1 MSIYVGS
8 GFTDLGATCIDDRDA
23 TCTVTAS
30 GSVNT
35 SQTGTY
41 IIEYS
46 AKDAANNSATGIIRT
61 VYVVSPSTP
70 SQNTIVLSGSVS
82 GTGQISILS

>member
-8 GFTDLGATCIDDRDA
+8 GFTDPGATCTDDRDSI
-23 TCTVTAS
+23 CIVTIS

-41 IIEYS
+41 ILEYS
-46 AKDAANNSATGIIRT
+46 AKDTANNSATGVTRT
-61 VYVVSPSTP
+61 VYIVSPSTP
-70 SQNTIVLSGSVS
+70 SQNIVILSGSVS
-82 GTGQISILS
+82 GTGQVSILS

>member
-8 GFTDLGATCIDDRDA
+8 GFTDPGATCTDDRDA
-23 TCTVTAS
+23 TCTVTIS

-41 IIEYS
+41 ILTYS
-46 AKDAANNSATGIIRT
+46 AKDSANNSAT
-61 VYVVSPSTP
+61 
-70 SQNTIVLSGSVS
+70 
-82 GTGQISILS
+82 